1 MNIKSL
7 CLVGTLFVSVGIC
20 SDNEQS
26 YPNHQSNHVVTD
38 LPGLTEVP
46 GINGHNPANG
56 LNTNTQQNANV
67 AEYASD
73 LIAIPGMEE
82 DEPALIEVPGSNN
95 HDLANEHS
103 ANMSSLSAGNLND
116 FIQQYVMN
124 SFTTHMQNLL
134 SGNNVANAN
143 TGEQNGD
150 VAHESA
156 AIEVPVQNEQ
166 PNNNDPAHN
175 PQANETENPAQ
186 NSNNNQQENYTIEN
200 LTNDFNNI
208 KF

>member
-38 LPGLTEVP
+38 LP
-46 GINGHNPANG
+46 
-56 LNTNTQQNANV
+56 
-67 AEYASD
+67 D
-73 LIAIPGMEE
+73 
-82 DEPALIEVPGSNN
+82 LIEVPVSNDQN
-95 HDLANEHS
+95 QANKNNANLQGHEPAAIVPSSSNAHNSANEHS
-103 ANMSSLSAGNLND
+103 ANMPSLSAGNWND
-116 FIQQYVMN
+116 DSIYQYVMN
-124 SFTTHMQNLL
+124 SFAIHMQNLL

-150 VAHESA
+150 VAHEPA